1 MTITRALTRGV
12 PDSFADCEITWIE
25 RITPDVEL
33 ARRQHQAYVDA
44 IRASGVEVTVLPP
57 GDDHPD
63 CTFVED
69 IAIELGHLRILTSP
83 GADSRR
89 SEREVVAA
97 ALGDHIVMPDHLRL
111 DGGDVIRHE
120 ERVWVGESTR
130 TQPEAIDWL
139 RVVSGMDVRS
149 VRLNSVLHLKTAASL
164 LDQRTLL
171 CWQGSI
177 DESAFEGYDIVYTDG
192 PNVLRLPD
200 RVLTRSGT
208 RTGDIARGLGHRVVE
223 LDISQFT
230 LAEASLTCMSVLLED

>member
-25 RITPDVEL
+25 RIAPDVEL

-44 IRASGVEVTVLPP
+44 IRASGVEVTVLPASEA
-57 GDDHPD
+57 HPD
-63 CTFVED
+63 CPFVED
-69 IAIELGHLRILTSP
+69 IAIELGHLRVLTSP

-89 SEREVVAA
+89 SEREVVSA
-97 ALGDHIVMPDHLRL
+97 ALGDHLVMPDHLRL
-111 DGGDVIRHE
+111 DGGDVIRHG

-139 RVVSGMDVRS
+139 RTVSGMDVRA

-164 LDQRTLL
+164 LDQTTLL
-171 CWQGSI
+171 CWEGSI
-177 DESAFEGYDIVYTDG
+177 DESAFADYDIVYTDG

-200 RVLTRSGT
+200 RVLTRAGT